1 MYDMTMT
8 TTNRAYKF
16 RFYPTPEQEDLFS
29 KTFGCV
35 RLVYNKSL
43 SSSTEMWRKEKKSIS
58 IGALS
63 RDLTAWKKQDDLAF
77 LNEVSSVAL
86 QQSQRNLIRA
96 YQGFWSKRTGY
107 PKFKKK
113 RVARDSFSLT
123 KSAFRL
129 RDGKLF
135 VAKTPHPLDIVW
147 SRELPKN
154 ADPSSV
160 TISRNR
166 AGQWFVSILVE
177 EVIPHLRKTD
187 SAVGVDLGLT
197 SFAALSTGEKTNHP
211 VMTLR
216 EKKYR
221 AKLCREVSKKE
232 KGSAN
237 REKAR
242 RKLAR
247 FDQKVADRRRDYL
260 HKLSTRLI
268 RENQFVAIEDL
279 NVRGMSAKGG
289 AAKRGLNRSIRAAGW
304 SKFRSMLE
312 YKAGWYG
319 REICVI
325 DRFFP
330 SSQMC
335 SNCGHIDGKKEL
347 SVREWDCPRCG
358 VHFDRDTNAA
368 LNILAAGLAASA
380 CGDDVSGEGLGSSP
394 VVAEAGNSLGDEGI
408 PRL

>member
-1 MYDMTMT
+1 MTTT

-16 RFYPTPEQEDLFS
+16 RFYPTPEQEDLFNR
-29 KTFGCV
+29 TFGCV
-35 RLVYNKSL
+35 RLVYNTSL
-43 SSSTEMWRKEKKSIS
+43 AVSTEMWRKEKKSVS

-63 RDLTAWKKQDDLAF
+63 KDLTAWKKQDDLAF

-86 QQSQRNLIRA
+86 QQSQRNLLRA
-96 YQGFWSKRTGY
+96 YQSFWSKRTGY

-123 KSAFRL
+123 RSAFRL

-135 VAKTPHPLDIVW
+135 VAKSPQPLDVVW

-154 ADPSSV
+154 ADPSSL

-177 EVIPHLRKTD
+177 EEIPHLRKTD

-211 VMTLR
+211 VMTPR

-221 AKLCREVSKKE
+221 VKLCREVSKKE

-247 FDQKVADRRRDYL
+247 FDQRITDRRRDYL
-260 HKLSTRLI
+260 HKISTRLI

-279 NVRGMSAKGG
+279 NVRGMLAKGG
-289 AAKRGLNRSIRAAGW
+289 ATKRGLNRSIQAAGW
-304 SKFRSMLE
+304 SEFRSMLE

-319 REICVI
+319 REVCVI

-335 SNCGHIDGKKEL
+335 SNCGHIDGRKEL
-347 SVREWDCPRCG
+347 SVRAWDCPSCG
-358 VHFDRDTNAA
+358 ISLDRDTNAA

-380 CGDDVSGEGLGSSP
+380 CGDDVSGEGLDPNP
-394 VVAEAGNSLGDEGI
+394 VVAEAGNSLGDEGV

>member
-1 MYDMTMT
+1 M
-8 TTNRAYKF
+8 
-16 RFYPTPEQEDLFS
+16 
-29 KTFGCV
+29 
-35 RLVYNKSL
+35 
-43 SSSTEMWRKEKKSIS
+43 
-58 IGALS
+58 
-63 RDLTAWKKQDDLAF
+63 
-77 LNEVSSVAL
+77 NEVSSVAL
-86 QQSQRNLIRA
+86 QQSQRNLLRA
-96 YQGFWSKRTGY
+96 YQGFWSKRAGY

-113 RVARDSFSLT
+113 HVSRDSFRLT
-123 KSAFRL
+123 RGAFRL

-135 VAKTPHPLDIVW
+135 VTKTSQPLDVVW

-177 EVIPHLRKTD
+177 EEISHLQKTD

-211 VMTLR
+211 VMTPK

-242 RKLAR
+242 QKLAR
-247 FDQKVADRRRDYL
+247 FDQKITDRRRDYL

-289 AAKRGLNRSIRAAGW
+289 ATKRGLNRSIQAAGW
-304 SKFRSMLE
+304 SEFRSMLE
-312 YKAGWYG
+312 YKADWYG
-319 REICVI
+319 REIYVI

-335 SNCGHIDGKKEL
+335 SNCGYIDGRKEL
-347 SVREWDCPRCG
+347 SVRTWGCPNCG
-358 VHFDRDTNAA
+358 TSLDRDTNAA

-380 CGDDVSGEGLGSSP
+380 CGDSVSGEVLGSNP

>member
-1 MYDMTMT
+1 MYDMTRT

-16 RFYPTPEQEDLFS
+16 RFYPTPEQKDLFGR
-29 KTFGCV
+29 TFGCV

-43 SSSTEMWRKEKKSIS
+43 ATSTEIWRKEKKSVS
-58 IGALS
+58 IGVLS
-63 RDLTAWKKQDDLAF
+63 KNLTAWKKQDDLAF
-77 LNEVSSVAL
+77 LNEVSAVAL

-96 YQGFWSKRTGY
+96 YQGFWAKRAKY

-113 RVARDSFSLT
+113 CVSRDSFSLT
-123 KSAFRL
+123 RGAFRF

-135 VAKTPHPLDIVW
+135 VAKTQQPLDIIW

-154 ADPSSV
+154 ADPSSL

-177 EVIPHLRKTD
+177 EIIPHLQKTD
-187 SAVGVDLGLT
+187 SAIGVDLGLT

-211 VMTLR
+211 TMTPK

-221 AKLCREVSKKE
+221 AKLCSEVSKKE
-232 KGSAN
+232 KGSSN

-247 FDQKVADRRRDYL
+247 FDRKIIDRRRDYL
-260 HKLSTRLI
+260 HKLSTQLI
-268 RENQFVAIEDL
+268 RENQVVAIEDL

-289 AAKRGLNRSIRAAGW
+289 AAKRGLNRSIQAAGW
-304 SKFRSMLE
+304 SEFRSMLK
-312 YKAGWYG
+312 YKADWYG
-319 REICVI
+319 REIYVI
-325 DRFFP
+325 DRFYP
-330 SSQMC
+330 SSQVC
-335 SNCGHIDGKKEL
+335 SNCGHLDGKKEL
-347 SVREWDCPRCG
+347 SVRTWNCPNCG
-358 VHFDRDTNAA
+358 TSLDRDTNAA

-380 CGDDVSGEGLGSSP
+380 CGDSVSGESLGSHP
-394 VVAEAGNSLGDEGI
+394 VVAEAGNSLSDEGI